1 MNKKI
6 GYIAAWTSVGLN
18 AILFGLKFWAGSQAN
33 SVAMIADA
41 WHTLSDTLTSFIVI
55 FGFWIS
61 AKPPDKEHPYGHG
74 RAELIAAIVIATLL
88 GVVAFEFIY
97 QSIERFYHPVS
108 TNYSFIVLLI
118 FAVSIVLKEAM
129 AQFSYRVGKKLNS
142 ESLKADGWHHRSDAI
157 ITLVIVVGA
166 LIGSN
171 ITWLDSLMGVFISA
185 FILYSAF
192 EILMSSSNA
201 ILGENPSE
209 ELIKDFKI
217 MINNIDDRI
226 KDVHNVKLHNYGDL
240 KEITVHIRLPK
251 NLSVEESHKVTK
263 NIEKVFLEKRNIV
276 ATVHVEPERE

>member
-6 GYIAAWTSVGLN
+6 GYIAAWTSVALN
-18 AILFGLKFWAGSQAN
+18 AILFGIKYWAGSQAH
-33 SVAMIADA
+33 SIAMIADA

-61 AKPPDKEHPYGHG
+61 AKPPDKNHPYGHG

-88 GVVAFEFIY
+88 AVVAFEFIY
-97 QSIERFYHPVS
+97 QSIERLYNPIT

-118 FAVSIVLKEAM
+118 FALSIILKEAM

-157 ITLVIVVGA
+157 ITLIIVLGA
-166 LIGSN
+166 IVGSN
-171 ITWLDSLMGVFISA
+171 LWWLDSLMGIFVSA
-185 FILYSAF
+185 FILYSAY

-201 ILGENPSE
+201 ILGEKPDDV
-209 ELIKDFKI
+209 L
-217 MINNIDDRI
+217 IDDVEKMIDDIDNRI
-226 KDVHNVKLHNYGDL
+226 TDVHNLKIHNYGDL

-251 NLSVEESHKVTK
+251 NLSVEESHQITR
-263 NIEKVFLEKRNIV
+263 NIEKVFFDDRNIV

>member
-18 AILFGLKFWAGSQAN
+18 AILFGVKYWAGSQAH
-33 SVAMIADA
+33 SIAMIADA

-55 FGFWIS
+55 FGFWVS

-88 GVVAFEFIY
+88 AVVAFEFIY
-97 QSIERFYHPVS
+97 QAIDRFYHPIT
-108 TNYSFIVLLI
+108 TNYSFIVLLV
-118 FAVSIVLKEAM
+118 FTVSIVLKEAM
-129 AQFSYRVGKKLNS
+129 AQFSYRVGRKLNS

-157 ITLVIVVGA
+157 ITLIIVLGA
-166 LIGSN
+166 IIGSN
-171 ITWLDSLMGVFISA
+171 LWWLDSLMGVFVSA
-185 FILYSAF
+185 FIMYSAY

-201 ILGENPSE
+201 ILGEKPDDVFIGDVE
-209 ELIKDFKI
+209 K
-217 MINNIDDRI
+217 MIDEIDSRI
-226 KDVHNVKLHNYGDL
+226 TDVHNLKIHNYGDL

-251 NLSVEESHKVTK
+251 NLSVEESHQITR
-263 NIEKVFLEKRNIV
+263 NIEKVFFAKKNAV